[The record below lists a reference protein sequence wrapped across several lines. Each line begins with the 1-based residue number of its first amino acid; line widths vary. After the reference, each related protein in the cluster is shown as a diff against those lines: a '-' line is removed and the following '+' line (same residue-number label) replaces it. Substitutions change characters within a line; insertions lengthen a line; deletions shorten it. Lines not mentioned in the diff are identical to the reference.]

1 MRLLTIA
8 EAANRLGLRPA
19 TLRHWVWQRQIAIV
33 KIGRCIRIQEAVIQD
48 LIAKG
53 TRPAKR

>member
-1 MRLLTIA
+1 MRLLSIK
-8 EAANRLGLRPA
+8 EAADRLSLRPA
-19 TLRHWVWQRQIAIV
+19 TLRHWVWQRQIATV

-48 LIAKG
+48 LIQKG

>member
-1 MRLLTIA
+1 
-8 EAANRLGLRPA
+8 
-19 TLRHWVWQRQIAIV
+19 V

-48 LIAKG
+48 LIQKG